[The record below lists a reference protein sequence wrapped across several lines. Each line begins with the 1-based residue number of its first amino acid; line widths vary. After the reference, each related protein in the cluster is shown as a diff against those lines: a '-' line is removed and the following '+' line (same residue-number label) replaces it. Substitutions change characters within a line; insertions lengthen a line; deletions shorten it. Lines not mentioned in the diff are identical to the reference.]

1 VRLTMTQ
8 QLALVTGLILERPLC
23 LSCLGTKAEMASAGT
38 LETLLERIRHVWTV
52 RREQGR
58 CRACGYSTTVVS
70 VARS

>member
-1 VRLTMTQ
+1 MRLTMTE

-23 LSCLGTKAEMASAGT
+23 FSCLGTKAEMASAGA

-52 RREQGR
+52 RREHGA
-58 CRACGYSTTVVS
+58 CRSCGFTTTVVS